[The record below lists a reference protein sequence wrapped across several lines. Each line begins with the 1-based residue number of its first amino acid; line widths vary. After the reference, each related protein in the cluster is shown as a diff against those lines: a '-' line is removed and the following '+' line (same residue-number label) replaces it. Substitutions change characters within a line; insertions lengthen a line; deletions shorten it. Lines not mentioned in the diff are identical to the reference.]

1 MTQASS
7 ARVAVSPAKSNS
19 GASTAIHEEQTEL
32 EKALLPS
39 WLDHDPAADE
49 PNYLGYIMSIL
60 PALLIALL
68 ALAAIVL
75 TV

>member
-7 ARVAVSPAKSNS
+7 ARVAVSPATSNS

-32 EKALLPS
+32 EKTLLPS